1 MRDLSIRGAG
11 DILGSEQAGFVD
23 TIGIEMFI
31 DMLNNEIKLLKG
43 EKIEEKNMDSQPLIE
58 VETSIDDNYVQDEE
72 LKIEIHQK
80 INNIDSYEKLNQTK
94 IELEDRFGSISD
106 AMLIYMYEE
115 WFEKMASSIGIKKV
129 KQTKNFI
136 EITLPKN
143 LTENIDGQHLFLE
156 ANKITKMFR
165 FALKEE
171 QLVIIL
177 DTVKLEKHFIYYL
190 IELMEVINKA
200 INKKS

>member
-1 MRDLSIRGAG
+1 
-11 DILGSEQAGFVD
+11 
-23 TIGIEMFI
+23 
-31 DMLNNEIKLLKG
+31 
-43 EKIEEKNMDSQPLIE
+43 
-58 VETSIDDNYVQDEE
+58 
-72 LKIEIHQK
+72 
-80 INNIDSYEKLNQTK
+80 
-94 IELEDRFGSISD
+94 
-106 AMLIYMYEE
+106 MLIYMYEE

-143 LTENIDGQHLFLE
+143 LTENIDGQLLFLE